1 MGRSIR
7 ANNNARGRCHGD
19 NTDWLSVARAATKKE
34 FILER
39 SCNVMLDHF
48 TFFKCSL
55 PNDLAENSVIIDG
68 GLRLGGGDY
77 AHSKENEDMFR
88 RQIAKSDASE
98 IAVPAFWETI

>member
-1 MGRSIR
+1 MGRNIR
-7 ANNNARGRCHGD
+7 ANNNARGRCYGD

-48 TFFKCSL
+48 
-55 PNDLAENSVIIDG
+55 IG
-68 GLRLGGGDY
+68 GGGGGDY
-77 AHSKENEDMFR
+77 AHYKENEDMFR